1 MHKDLSFWKNKKVF
15 ITGHTGFKGSWLSIF
30 LKKLEVNLYGYS
42 LKEEKN
48 SLFNKARV
56 SKLYDVSEIGNIK
69 DFNKLKK
76 TLNKTDPEIIFHLAA
91 QPLVVESYR
100 DPKNTFE
107 TNIMGTVNLLEISRS
122 LKKLKVIVI
131 VTTDKVYKI
140 LKSNPEYNEKDNLGA
155 SDPYATSKACVEFV
169 TESYHKSFY
178 INKKNLNV
186 VTVRAGN
193 VIGGGDYSANRI
205 VPDYLRSYNNKK
217 KLKIRNPN
225 SVRPWQHVLEPLYGY
240 ILLAQNIYNKK
251 INTKKFESWNFG
263 PPLKSFITVKKLI
276 EKFQSLNY
284 LKNKVLIKFAK
295 ENKKLIETN
304 VLKINSKKSFK
315 KLKWRPIFTIDETIS
330 EIINWNRIAQNKK
343 NYLDTCYKQIEN
355 FLQKI

>member
-30 LKKLEVNLYGYS
+30 LKKLGVKLYGYS
-42 LKEEKN
+42 LKKKKN
-48 SLFNKARV
+48 SLFTKARV
-56 SKLYDVSEIGNIK
+56 SKLYDISETGNIK
-69 DFNKLKK
+69 DFDKLKK
-76 TLNKTDPEIIFHLAA
+76 TLKKIEPEIIFHLVA

-100 DPKNTFE
+100 EPKNTFE
-107 TNIMGTVNLLEISRS
+107 TNIMGTVNLLEIARS

-140 LKSNPEYNEKDNLGA
+140 LKTNPEYNEKDNLGA

-178 INKKNLNV
+178 VNKKNLNV

-193 VIGGGDYSANRI
+193 VIGGGDYSVNRI
-205 VPDYLRSYNNKK
+205 VPDYLRSYNNKT

-251 INTKKFESWNFG
+251 NNIKEFESWNFG
-263 PPLKSFITVKKLI
+263 PTLKSFISVKKLI
-276 EKFQSLNY
+276 KKFQNLNY
-284 LKNKVLIKFAK
+284 SKNKVLIKFDK
-295 ENKKLIETN
+295 KNKKLIETN
-304 VLKINSKKSFK
+304 VLKIDSKKSFK
-315 KLKWRPIFTIDETIS
+315 KIKWKPIFTIDETVS
-330 EIINWNRIAQNKK
+330 EIINWNKIIQKKK

-355 FLQKI
+355 FLKKI